1 MKKYILI
8 LIPFI
13 FWGCQKDFNT
23 VIDTQSVNSQ
33 VIKVTM
39 ADSISYKQTDSL
51 IVVSIQ
57 LNSSSG
63 IKSVS
68 ANIIA
73 SDLTQLND
81 SPLILYDNGDIPDNG
96 DTTKGDNIFS
106 NKFPLSRY
114 YPNGTYTVLYFI
126 TDNSNNT
133 QMAAVHSF
141 IYNNLQTAIAPVIS
155 NLNMPDTVS
164 IGASFTFSVKVTDG
178 NGLSDIDSV
187 YYILYKPDGT
197 LIVNAQGISKF
208 PLSDNG
214 DTGVSGDVTAG
225 DGIYTMKLTFP
236 SGQPTGSWK
245 FELIAVNREG
255 LTSNIITHKVVVQ

>member
-8 LIPFI
+8 LILFI

-23 VIDTQSVNSQ
+23 VVDTQSANFQ
-33 VIKVTM
+33 VLKATM

-51 IVVSIQ
+51 IVVSLQ
-57 LNSSSG
+57 LISSSG
-63 IKSVS
+63 IRSVS
-68 ANIIA
+68 VNIIA

-81 SPLILYDNGDIPDNG
+81 SPLILYDNGDIADNG
-96 DTTKGDNIFS
+96 DTIKGDNVFS

-114 YPNGTYTVLYFI
+114 YPNGTYTVQYFV

-133 QMAAVHSF
+133 QMTAVHSF
-141 IYNNLQTAIAPVIS
+141 IYNNLQTAVAPVIS
-155 NLNMPDTVS
+155 NLFMVDTVA
-164 IGASFTFSVKVTDG
+164 IGTSFTFSVKVTDG

-187 YYILYKPDGT
+187 YYILYRPDGT

-214 DTGVSGDVTAG
+214 DTDVSGDVTAG

-236 SGQPTGSWK
+236 SGQPTGLWK
-245 FELIAVNREG
+245 FKFAAVSREG
-255 LTSNIITHKVVVQ
+255 LESNIITHNVVVP